1 MTDLT
6 ALSGEKTWVKREKR
20 MKRMHDMYAL
30 GGAILCYFVLIFVTF
45 DLKRGVV
52 RLLNVWDIYLFLG
65 RLMTRATRL
74 FFFLL
79 FYNKCRRR
87 GREATVA
94 FKSQLTLLVSILLM
108 MFSMYLCI
116 HL

>member
-1 MTDLT
+1 
-6 ALSGEKTWVKREKR
+6 

-65 RLMTRATRL
+65 RLMTRTTRL

-79 FYNKCRRR
+79 FFTTNAGEEGVK
-87 GREATVA
+87 
-94 FKSQLTLLVSILLM
+94 LTLRSKVN
-108 MFSMYLCI
+108 
-116 HL
+116 